1 MNKYNYKI
9 CIDIIGTARCTGCSA
24 CHTVCK
30 STAIHVKLDLYGFYR
45 PVVDRDKCTRCGM
58 CIKYCP
64 VIIEQKNVNVKEN
77 NIETKAFAAW
87 SSDEQIR
94 LSSSSGGIFSEFAKK
109 VIDAGGMIAGCV
121 WGDDWT
127 PEHILTNSWADVERM
142 RGSKYVPSK
151 AGDIYQKVIDFLRDG
166 GKKILFSGTPCQVAA
181 MDAMLVKEQREKV
194 ILVDFICHGVPSIRV
209 FHLYLDELFNGEKV
223 ISYSFR
229 NKALGWQTILAYSA
243 NEECYHLPGYHD
255 PFFLGFAAYNLYLM
269 EACYSCPFAKMPR
282 VGDVTFGDFWG
293 CPEDMYDKR
302 GVSIVLAN
310 TLRGLETLES
320 ANDKG
325 SIVLKQVS
333 FQQVIASNYRA
344 FKGDYPIPS
353 KRKKLMNALKDG
365 KKFQE
370 IKKKYFPTKVQLMIR
385 ACMSADDKSLM
396 IMKIIKNLFA
406 R

>member
-1 MNKYNYKI
+1 
-9 CIDIIGTARCTGCSA
+9 
-24 CHTVCK
+24 
-30 STAIHVKLDLYGFYR
+30 
-45 PVVDRDKCTRCGM
+45 M